1 MATYQAVIIGAGRM
15 AGTID
20 DEVVSYPALVRP
32 YSHAAGYA
40 AVPEVELV
48 AFAII
53 ESSRLGGAGVSAPIE
68 NREFWMYSH

>member
-1 MATYQAVIIGAGRM
+1 M

-48 AFAII
+48 AFADVD
-53 ESSRLGGAGVSAPIE
+53 ENKVTVPIG
-68 NREFWMYSH
+68 NRAFWMYSH